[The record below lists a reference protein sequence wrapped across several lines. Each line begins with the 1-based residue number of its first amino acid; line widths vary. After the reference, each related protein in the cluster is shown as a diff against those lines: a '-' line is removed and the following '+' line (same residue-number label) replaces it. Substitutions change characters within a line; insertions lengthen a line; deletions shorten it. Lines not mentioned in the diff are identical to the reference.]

1 MIGLDS
7 SYSFTIYTK
16 LIADYNDDGLI
27 DVNDLNAFST
37 AWNAKDIAMELGPV
51 TGLIPHLSPTLDNVY
66 DLRDIMILARMWHW
80 SNNTPSLMLANINQY
95 GPHLNIQ
102 QSGKKLDITLT
113 EDVVSGQVL
122 VLFDQTKLEIENTI
136 DLLNQNEITLK
147 SHFKAAGN
155 LLIEKAYL
163 TKKQEKSISLEM
175 NSLDK
180 KDSYISIQFIF
191 LDQYNNTVAQGFVSK
206 KVIAVPDEFALQNN
220 YPNPFN
226 PATTIQYDMPI
237 GAEVLLVVYDILGRH
252 VKTLINTTQTAGYKS
267 IKWNGTNDQGQMIS
281 AGVYF
286 YHLQTSGY
294 SKVRKMLLLK

>member
-1 MIGLDS
+1 
-7 SYSFTIYTK
+7 
-16 LIADYNDDGLI
+16 
-27 DVNDLNAFST
+27 
-37 AWNAKDIAMELGPV
+37 
-51 TGLIPHLSPTLDNVY
+51 
-66 DLRDIMILARMWHW
+66 
-80 SNNTPSLMLANINQY
+80 MLENINQY
-95 GPHLNIQ
+95 GPHLDIQ
-102 QSGKKLDITLT
+102 QSGKILDITLT

-163 TKKQEKSISLEM
+163 TKKQEKRISLEM

-191 LDQYNNTVAQGFVSK
+191 FDQYNNTVAQGFVSK

-226 PATTIQYDMPI
+226 PATTIQYDIPI
-237 GAEVLLVVYDILGRH
+237 DAEVLLVVYDILGRH
-252 VKTLINTTQTAGYKS
+252 VKTLINTSQTAGYKS
-267 IKWNGTNDQGQMIS
+267 IKWNGTNDQGQYVS
-281 AGVYF
+281 AGMYF
-286 YHLQTSGY
+286 YYLQAGKF
-294 SKVRKMLLLK
+294 SKVRKMILLK

>member
-1 MIGLDS
+1 
-7 SYSFTIYTK
+7 
-16 LIADYNDDGLI
+16 
-27 DVNDLNAFST
+27 
-37 AWNAKDIAMELGPV
+37 
-51 TGLIPHLSPTLDNVY
+51 
-66 DLRDIMILARMWHW
+66 
-80 SNNTPSLMLANINQY
+80 MLANINQY
-95 GPHLNIQ
+95 GPHLDIQ
-102 QSGKKLDITLT
+102 QSGKILDIKLT

-136 DLLNQNEITLK
+136 DQLNQNEITLK
-147 SHFKAAGN
+147 SHFKAAGS

-163 TKKQEKSISLEM
+163 TKKQEKYISLEV
-175 NSLDK
+175 NALDK

-191 LDQYNNTVAQGFVSK
+191 LDQYNNTVSQGFISK
-206 KVIAVPDEFALQNN
+206 KVNAVPNAFALKNN

-226 PATTIQYDMPI
+226 PATTIQYDIPI
-237 GAEVLLVVYDILGRH
+237 DADVLLVVYDILGRH

-286 YHLQTSGY
+286 YHLKTNGY